1 MKFIVKTAEGEK
13 GKGFIGTII
22 KDIWTITRGGGN
34 GRQVGRAGVMGR
46 GGGKGRKLYLNN
58 NKKKKGQNSLILF
71 LGQESC
77 MPRRVK
83 LYLANYLPVA

>member
-58 NKKKKGQNSLILF
+58 NKKKKRTEFINIISGSR
-71 LGQESC
+71 E
-77 MPRRVK
+77 
-83 LYLANYLPVA
+83 LYA